1 MGFILEGSPNKE
13 LLLKRLRVHAH
24 VSGITLLQA
33 SELDPES
40 KDDMALLWAVWYC
53 IDLFP
58 EQAKRLSGFQ
68 AAAQGRVRR

>member
-1 MGFILEGSPNKE
+1 MEGSLHE
-13 LLLKRLRVHAH
+13 DLLLECLRVHDH
-24 VSGITLLQA
+24 VSDITLLQA